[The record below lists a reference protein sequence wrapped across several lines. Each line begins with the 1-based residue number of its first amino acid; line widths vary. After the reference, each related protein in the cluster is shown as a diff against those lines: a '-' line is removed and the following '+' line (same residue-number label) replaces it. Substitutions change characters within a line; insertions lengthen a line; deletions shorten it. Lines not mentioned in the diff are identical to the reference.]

1 MKENKLLTLLRM
13 FKGEL
18 VLVLFVGVGSVILVV
33 TPDEYKH
40 VVLPVLRS
48 VIQILI
54 KDGSDGFVE

>member
-1 MKENKLLTLLRM
+1 M

-18 VLVLFVGVGSVILVV
+18 VLVLFVGVGSAILIV
-33 TPDEYKH
+33 TPDEHKH

-54 KDGSDGFVE
+54 KDGNDVSVE

>member
-1 MKENKLLTLLRM
+1 M

-18 VLVLFVGVGSVILVV
+18 VLVLFVGVGSAILIV

-54 KDGSDGFVE
+54 KDGNDVSVE

>member
-1 MKENKLLTLLRM
+1 MKENKLLILLRM

-18 VLVLFVGVGSVILVV
+18 VLVLFVGVGSAILVV
-33 TPDEYKH
+33 TPDEHKH

-54 KDGSDGFVE
+54 KDGNDVSVE